1 MDMGPWGLVTLA
13 LGATPT
19 LTAELE
25 LELELLPVE
34 VLVLPVLDD
43 ELLLLL
49 EELLLE
55 ELELDLPPDLPPAFE
70 LELELAAAL
79 RPNLRLPTEP
89 CIAMPASMGARPRAI
104 VISQRVRLIRSL
116 RASGSRTNPS
126 ARRAMPT
133 ERKNPRQ
140 PARYTQ
146 WLGNQTSPPTT
157 YND

>member
-34 VLVLPVLDD
+34 VLVLPVLEE
-43 ELLLLL
+43 ELL
-49 EELLLE
+49 LLLE
-55 ELELDLPPDLPPAFE
+55 ELELDLPPDLPPAFELE

-89 CIAMPASMGARPRAI
+89 CIAMPASMGASPRAI
-104 VISQRVRLIRSL
+104 AISQRVRLIRSL
-116 RASGSRTNPS
+116 RAIGLHNTASTQSD
-126 ARRAMPT
+126 ADRAQ
-133 ERKNPRQ
+133 K
-140 PARYTQ
+140 
-146 WLGNQTSPPTT
+146 PTT
-157 YND
+157 TRALFAMARG